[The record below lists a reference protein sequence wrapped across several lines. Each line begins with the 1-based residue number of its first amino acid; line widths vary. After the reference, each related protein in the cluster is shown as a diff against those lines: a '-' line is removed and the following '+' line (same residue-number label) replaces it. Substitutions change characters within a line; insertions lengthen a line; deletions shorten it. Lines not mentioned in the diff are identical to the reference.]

1 MHVYVLSHF
10 SCVWLFE
17 TQWTITRQAPCSYV
31 SPGKNTGVG
40 CHFLLQGVFLTQ
52 GSNSQ
57 LLHCR
62 QSFYQLGHQDPCK
75 PCAGHRVWVLLQ
87 VNLSRH
93 PLPSALAFLPL
104 LDCTGHQERS
114 GIFWQA
120 AAHFGTVYSWIL
132 LLTFWN
138 ILLQHKNVFFIYG
151 IFCWVKVW

>member
-1 MHVYVLSHF
+1 MRAVILKERKKKKEQCGVLVARLCLTLQSHGLQP
-10 SCVWLFE
+10 SRLLSPWD
-17 TQWTITRQAPCSYV
+17 

-62 QSFYQLGHQDPCK
+62 QSFYQLGHQDPYK

-104 LDCTGHQERS
+104 LDCTGHQEWSGTLVRFPS
-114 GIFWQA
+114 SCGCDLKEGIFVSFKGNRE
-120 AAHFGTVYSWIL
+120 H
-132 LLTFWN
+132 LT
-138 ILLQHKNVFFIYG
+138 
-151 IFCWVKVW
+151 